1 MMGKMCHQYTEE
13 DKDIIRRDYKQ
24 DEASTYAIAGKLGV
38 SYHAVKWQAKRMG
51 LCKRILQPNRKWD
64 SPEDDLLKEL
74 IGLYST
80 RTVAEMLGR
89 SVNAVVIRLSR
100 LGISPR
106 TSRDGWYTRK
116 DVCYILGIDH
126 RKAQYY
132 IDRGMLRA
140 TRHNGHKKNHNGAVW
155 HIGKVSLK
163 HFIQSYPEEFNGRNV
178 DLVQI
183 FDILGVLRPIRY
195 GIIGEKDKTDV

>member
-1 MMGKMCHQYTEE
+1 MGKMCHQYTEE

-24 DEASTYAIAGKLGV
+24 DESSTYAIAGKLGV

-51 LCKRILQPNRKWD
+51 LCKIILQPSRNWG
-64 SPEDDLLKEL
+64 SSEDDLLKEL

-89 SVNAVVIRLSR
+89 SINAVVIRLSR

-106 TSRDGWYTRK
+106 TSRDGWYTKK
-116 DVCYILGIDH
+116 DVCYVLGIDH

-132 IDRGMLRA
+132 IDKGMLRA
-140 TRHNGHKKNHNGAVW
+140 TRHNGNSNDHVGAVW
-155 HIGKVSLK
+155 HIKRLDFK
-163 HFIQSYPEEFNGRNV
+163 KFIRRYPEELNGRNV

-183 FDILGVLRPIRY
+183 LDVLGVLLP
-195 GIIGEKDKTDV
+195 VS